1 MKKMMILPAALL
13 MCAAIPAS
21 ASSFSSDAY
30 YVGVEDHSG
39 RSSDYDYNDYVFT
52 LTGSGLTLSSGG
64 TLSNPVTP
72 NDNGNPFWDNLSA
85 DGANRN
91 FGNCL
96 YTAATNACTG
106 GSPINPAAK
115 YLSSGGASVAFE
127 FFGATGAVS
136 FTSDAAL
143 HSDND
148 TLDWCNSGGCTAI
161 TGSSFTPG
169 SGDFWFK
176 LVDSSTSSSYTST
189 NAAQNGIYNF
199 AVALDPQGGGTS
211 TPEPVSF
218 LLAGTGL
225 IGIYFVRRHKG
236 SR

>member
-1 MKKMMILPAALL
+1 MNKMMILPAALL
-13 MCAAIPAS
+13 VCAAIPAS
-21 ASSFSSDAY
+21 AGSFSSDAY

-39 RSSDYDYNDYVFT
+39 RSSDYDYNDFVFT

-64 TLSNPVTP
+64 TLSNPITP
-72 NDNGNPFWDNLSA
+72 NNNGNPFWDNLSN

-106 GSPINPAAK
+106 GAPIDPSAK
-115 YLSSGGASVAFE
+115 YLSSGGGSVAFD

-136 FTSDAAL
+136 FTSDAAI

-161 TGSSFTPG
+161 TGGSFTPG
-169 SGDFWFK
+169 SGTFWFK
-176 LVDSSTSSSYTST
+176 LIDSSTGSSYTSISP
-189 NAAQNGIYNF
+189 AQNGIYNF
-199 AVALDPQGGGTS
+199 AVALDPQSGTA

-225 IGIYFVRRHKG
+225 VGIYFVRRRKEP
-236 SR
+236 R